1 VLFIP
6 AWLFMSLWLGLGCL
20 GLADWLARTFVRRK
34 TGHVNPNLAFGS
46 MEQRLSQRIY
56 QFIVLILTAI
66 FLLLPLV
73 LGLTRWAEISQKNNL
88 AARERWQTILAEPIP
103 AGAILLSNDRNEMM
117 PLWYYQY
124 VEGRRPDL
132 LGLFPLITPDPAY
145 ANVGRVLDQALAS
158 GRPVYLIKPMD
169 GLQIK
174 ADLAPAGPLFHATA
188 YQNSPAHLVNQPLSE
203 ITLPA
208 AANKNSTETISLR
221 GYDLWPEKI
230 RPGEPIT
237 VTLYWQTTQALSIDY
252 SSYVHL
258 VNSNNQGI
266 AQSDHRPG
274 GDFYPSHSWQVG
286 ETVRDLHTLTL
297 PDNAPAGAYRLRVGM
312 YYQPEAGVI
321 ESMGQGLEIGSLAV
335 E

>member
-1 VLFIP
+1 
-6 AWLFMSLWLGLGCL
+6 
-20 GLADWLARTFVRRK
+20 
-34 TGHVNPNLAFGS
+34 

-56 QFIVLILTAI
+56 QFISLTLTAI

-73 LGLTRWAEISQKNNL
+73 LGLTRWAEISQKNNF

-132 LGLFPLITPDPAY
+132 PGLFPLITPDPAY
-145 ANVGRVLDQALAS
+145 ADVGRVLDQALAS

-169 GLQIK
+169 GLQLK
-174 ADLAPAGPLFHATA
+174 DDLAPAGPLFRATA
-188 YQNSPAHLVNQPLSE
+188 YQNSPAHLVNQPLPE

-208 AANKNSTETISLR
+208 AANQNSTETISLQ
-221 GYDLWPEKI
+221 GYDLSSGKI

-237 VTLYWQTTQALSIDY
+237 VTLYWQATQALSIDY

-274 GDFYPSHSWQVG
+274 GDFYPSHFWQIG
-286 ETVRDLHTLTL
+286 ETVRDLHTLIL